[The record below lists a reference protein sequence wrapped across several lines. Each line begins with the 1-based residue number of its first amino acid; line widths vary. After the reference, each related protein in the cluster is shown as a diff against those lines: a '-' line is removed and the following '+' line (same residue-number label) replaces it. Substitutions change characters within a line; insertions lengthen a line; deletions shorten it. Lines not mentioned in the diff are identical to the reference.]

1 MSAIEVAVSLTYRS
15 FGIGLAADKG
25 KYFWATLVKPSTM
38 SRDDIPNAGEGRQAI
53 GLPISQLR

>member
-25 KYFWATLVKPSTM
+25 KYFWATLVKSFH
-38 SRDDIPNAGEGRQAI
+38 DIHDNSSVKRRPR
-53 GLPISQLR
+53 P